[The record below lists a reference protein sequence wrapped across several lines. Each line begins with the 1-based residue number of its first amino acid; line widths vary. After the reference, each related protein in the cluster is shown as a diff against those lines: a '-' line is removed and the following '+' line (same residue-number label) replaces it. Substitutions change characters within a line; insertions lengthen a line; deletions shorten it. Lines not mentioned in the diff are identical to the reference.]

1 MSAQLTLRNVTKSYA
16 GRTVLDGVS
25 LTVRPGEHVA
35 VVGDNGSGKSTLLR
49 LIAGEEQ
56 PDEGT
61 VTVAAPP
68 GPYGG
73 GIGHLGQTPVPPS
86 ARTVR
91 EALDEALAGLRA
103 LERRLRELESSLTE
117 ERMAEY
123 GDLLTAYEARGGYA
137 ADSRTDR
144 ALQALG
150 LGAVDRGRALRT
162 LSGGERA
169 RLGLACLLASAPR
182 LMLLDEPANHL
193 DERALTW
200 LEGRLRAHRGTVVT
214 VTHDRMFLDRVAG
227 TIVEV
232 ADGRVTRHGGG
243 YRAYLRERA
252 AARQRHEQVYEEWRR
267 AVAETERRAATT
279 ARRVAPGRGMKD
291 GNKLAYDRDAGR
303 VQSSVAGRVRQARE
317 RLRRLHRDA
326 VPKPPQL
333 LAFGGE
339 FEAGPRT
346 GPDTAPESAPET
358 APDADEEARA
368 GTASL
373 YGVRVGDR
381 LHVPELHIGR
391 GQRLLVRGPNGA
403 GKSTLLHVLAG
414 TLRPDGGTVRRHG
427 RVGLLPQDPPAAR
440 AANGGAGQLRSLLAE
455 FASGLPGTPEEHRER
470 LLSLGLFAP
479 DALDVPVGR
488 LSVGQRQRLALARLL
503 TRRTDLL
510 LLDEPT
516 NHLSPTL
523 VEELEEALERYRGTL
538 VVVSHDRTLARRFRG
553 TRVHMREGRPEPVRP
568 ESGRPQPVPLAVDPA
583 DVQKEGELP

>member
-35 VVGDNGSGKSTLLR
+35 VIGDNGSGKSTLLR
-49 LIAGEEQ
+49 LISGEEQ
-56 PDEGT
+56 SDEGT

-86 ARTVR
+86 SRTVR
-91 EALDEALAGLRA
+91 ETLDEALAGLRA
-103 LERRLRELESSLTE
+103 LERRLRELESGLTE

-123 GDLLTAYEARGGYA
+123 GDLLTAYEARDGYA

-193 DERALTW
+193 DEQALTW
-200 LEGRLRAHRGTVVT
+200 LEGQLRAHRGTVVT

-252 AARQRHEQVYEEWRR
+252 AARQRHEQAYEEWRR

-326 VPKPPQL
+326 VPKPPRL

-346 GPDTAPESAPET
+346 D
-358 APDADEEARA
+358 PDADEEARA

-440 AANGGAGQLRSLLAE
+440 AANGGVGQVRSLLAE
-455 FASGLPGTPEEHRER
+455 FASGLPGTPEEHREH

-523 VEELEEALERYRGTL
+523 VEELEEALERYRGAL

-553 TRVHMREGRPEPVRP
+553 TRVHMRKGRPEP
-568 ESGRPQPVPLAVDPA
+568 GRSRPVPLAVDPA